1 VLVGGGGG
9 VTAVVESELLRGQK
23 LGASSPIF
31 VKTPV
36 QLVQVVEQERGA
48 LGFAQLALV
57 RQRGI
62 PELVTDKPL
71 QQTLSLVTLGSPT
84 PAMQAVIDATR
95 LVAQKMM

>member
-23 LGASSPIF
+23 LGAPSPIF

-36 QLVQVVEQERGA
+36 QLVQVIEQERGA

-71 QQTLSLVTLGSPT
+71 QQTLSLVTLDSPT

-95 LVAQKMM
+95 LVVQKTM